1 MWKNIFRRKTK
12 CTCSDWWKICAKRS
26 EATSDLFNG
35 WALKPKLCL
44 ILIAPPV
51 GEVAVF
57 IVSASLVIE
66 AVDHFMADHHTYRTI
81 IESVVGV
88 DVEVWRL
95 QYSGRETYFVDEKAL
110 DKLASLRV
118 KIGYPDKWK
127 DYSEIHIDP
136 SRAYAENVLEASR
149 WFTRS
154 RGMYESINP
163 R

>member
-1 MWKNIFRRKTK
+1 MDSGRYFH
-12 CTCSDWWKICAKRS
+12 SV
-26 EATSDLFNG
+26 ELFH
-35 WALKPKLCL
+35 KFFSQSFKLCL

-95 QYSGRETYFVDEKAL
+95 QYSGRETYFVDRWRIVCVDCLRGHEPL
-110 DKLASLRV
+110 LFIDRLVKLG
-118 KIGYPDKWK
+118 KIVTG
-127 DYSEIHIDP
+127 EP
-136 SRAYAENVLEASR
+136 S
-149 WFTRS
+149 
-154 RGMYESINP
+154 
-163 R
+163 